1 MQLQEVGTPPLATP
15 YLSLLRMQTAWCR
28 LFIGLG
34 DNPRLYCRL
43 LLSYRTPSICTCKE
57 ITMNL

>member
-1 MQLQEVGTPPLATP
+1 MQVQEVGTP
-15 YLSLLRMQTAWCR
+15 SLWRLRMHTALCW

-34 DNPRLYCRL
+34 ENPRLYCRMP
-43 LLSYRTPSICTCKE
+43 LSYRTPSIYTGKE

>member
-1 MQLQEVGTPPLATP
+1 MQVQQVRTPPLATP
-15 YLSLLRMQTAWCR
+15 SLSPLRMHTALCW

-34 DNPRLYCRL
+34 KNPRLYCRL
-43 LLSYRTPSICTCKE
+43 LLSYRTPSICTCKG